1 MTESASGRPPVSG
14 KFFLYK
20 YEVGDVVVL
29 KKKHPC
35 GSREWTLT
43 RVGADCKLTCN
54 GCGRLM
60 QMTRPQLE
68 KSTCEVKR

>member
-1 MTESASGRPPVSG
+1 MAG

-20 YEVGDVVVL
+20 YEVSDVIKM

-35 GSREWTLT
+35 GSYEWTLT

-54 GCGRLM
+54 GCGRTM
-60 QMTRPQLE
+60 EMDRPTLE
-68 KSTCEVKR
+68 KATVEVKRNG